1 MWSYIS
7 VPTNP
12 TYRSIVMK
20 YDPKKDASFQNA
32 LQEILKGVV
41 PLTPITLEV
50 PKLDLPHVQ
59 LLPVEVSQKKG
70 TWVSA
75 EDFFLLRVQWFWA
88 HCFPEDHEKG
98 AAEAARQAYTAVRD
112 TPEAQRFLEKNE
124 ASFTKLHHSLC
135 KAAASLQKEKRQPVA

>member
-1 MWSYIS
+1 MS
-7 VPTNP
+7 
-12 TYRSIVMK
+12 
-20 YDPKKDASFQNA
+20 YDPKKDPSFQNV

-41 PLTPITLEV
+41 PLTPITLEA
-50 PKLDLPHVQ
+50 PKLNLPQVE
-59 LLPVEVSQKKG
+59 LLPSEASRPNRAKVEVSQKKG

-75 EDFFLLRVQWFWA
+75 EDFLWLRVEWFWA

-98 AAEAARQAYTAVRD
+98 AAEAARQAYGAVRD

-135 KAAASLQKEKRQPVA
+135 KAAASL